1 MILFH
6 QLILNFLFICNSVLC
21 VLSFC
26 NVTQVVKADEAV
38 ANKQKEV
45 AEAIKNDCD
54 RELETAMP
62 ILESALKAL
71 NTITQNVS
79 CERFCSYCI
88 CLYQ

>member
-1 MILFH
+1 M
-6 QLILNFLFICNSVLC
+6 
-21 VLSFC
+21 
-26 NVTQVVKADEAV
+26 KADEAV

-79 CERFCSYCI
+79 CEKFALTVFACI
-88 CLYQ
+88 NNPARKLM